1 MSYTRTTRIDEV
13 AVIALERG
21 KVNALNPSVIRELAG
36 RLDEVEGDDAVRALV
51 LTGSGNFFT
60 FGFDIPEF
68 LSYPKDEFTK
78 FLVDFTGLYRR
89 IFLFAKPVGAGLN
102 GHTIAGGCMLALA
115 CDRRV
120 MALGKGKISLNEIG
134 FGASV
139 FAGCVEMLRARV
151 GHATAEAVLLS
162 GEMYDAEEALR
173 LGLVDR
179 TAPPERLPQA
189 AVEEAQI
196 LGARNREA
204 YRSIKGLLRGPVA
217 EEIERREAAS
227 IREFADIWYSDETRA
242 MLRKI
247 EIRR

>member
-1 MSYTRTTRIDEV
+1 MSHTRTEQIDEV

-21 KVNALNPSVIRELAG
+21 RVNALNPSVVRELDG
-36 RLDEVEGDDAVRALV
+36 RLEEMEKDGAVRALV
-51 LTGSGNFFT
+51 LTGTGKFFT

-68 LSYPKDEFTK
+68 LSYSKAEFTR
-78 FLVDFTGLYRR
+78 FLVGFTDLYRR
-89 IFLFAKPVGAGLN
+89 ILLFPKPVVAGLN

-139 FAGCVEMLRARV
+139 FAGCVEMLRACV
-151 GHATAEAVLLS
+151 GGRTAEAVLFS
-162 GEMYDAEEALR
+162 GDMYAAEEALR

-179 TAPPERLPQA
+179 TAPPEELPAA
-189 AVEEAQI
+189 AVEEARR
-196 LGARNREA
+196 LGGLDGRAF
-204 YRSIKGLLRGPVA
+204 RSIKTLLRGPVG
-217 EEIERREAAS
+217 EEIRRREAAS
-227 IREFADIWYSDETRA
+227 IREFVEIWYSEETWA
-242 MLRKI
+242 KLRKI